1 VISLPSDPNIAYL
14 TPEAKARVQI
24 DRMLAAAG
32 WIVQDYA
39 RVNLSAARG
48 VAVREFVLKS
58 PHGRADYL
66 LFVDG
71 EAVGVAEAKK
81 EGETL
86 TGVAWQTAKY
96 VDGLPDE
103 LPTAVEGALPF
114 AYQSTGVETRFTN
127 TLDRDA
133 KSRQVFWFHRPET
146 LAGWIND
153 IRSHPLEPT
162 LRHRLRTLPMLESKG
177 LWPAQERAI
186 RGLEESLALD
196 RPRALIQ
203 MATGAGKTFTAANIA
218 YRLVKFADARRILFL
233 VDRANL
239 GRQTLKEFQ
248 SFTTPDDGR
257 KFTELYNVQH
267 LSSNT
272 IDPVA
277 RVTISTIQRLYST
290 LRGEPELDPELD
302 EHSAYDLF
310 PTEPVP
316 VEYNPRVPIE
326 TFDVV
331 IVDEC
336 HRSIFGLW
344 RQVLD
349 YFDAFTIGLTAT
361 PNKQAFGFFNQN
373 LVMEYTHEQAVADSV
388 NVDFDVYR
396 IRTEISEQ
404 GSTIDAGLVTQFR
417 DRQTRRTRWEK
428 LDDEVAYGAEVLD
441 RAVVA
446 KDQIRTVIRT
456 FKERLFT
463 EIFLGRSE
471 VPKTLIF
478 AKDDSHADDIVQI
491 VRDEFGK
498 GDDFAVKITYKST
511 GRKTDDMISEF
522 RNSYNP
528 RIVVTVDMI
537 ATGTD
542 VRPLEC
548 VFFMRSV
555 KSRTYFEQMKGRG
568 VRIIGDT
575 DFQAVTP
582 DALAKERFVIVDAV
596 GVTETDLVE
605 TQPLDRLPTISL
617 DKLFKQISFG
627 VRDPDLASTIA
638 GRLARLDRRLTKD
651 DREELGQL
659 ADGLNLQDIAR
670 GIVEALD
677 PDRQREATGKDEPT
691 EDEVAAAAKQL
702 LDVAIA
708 PLATNPELRERII
721 EVRRSYEQAIDET
734 SVDVLIEAGHSK
746 DGSDRARATIGSF
759 ERFIEEHKDEITAL
773 QILYSRPYTQRIT
786 FKEVKEL
793 ANAIGRP
800 PYQWTPEKLWA
811 AYEVLDRSKV
821 RGSGQRVL
829 TDVVSLVRFALHQE
843 GELIPYP
850 ELVRERYEA
859 WLLQQQ
865 NAGRS
870 FTPEQLSWLERIRDH
885 FAGALAI
892 GTDDFAYTPFVE
904 AGGLGKAAQVFGD
917 ELVPL
922 LSELNEALIV

>member
-1 VISLPSDPNIAYL
+1 MWTACPD
-14 TPEAKARVQI
+14 
-24 DRMLAAAG
+24 
-32 WIVQDYA
+32 
-39 RVNLSAARG
+39 
-48 VAVREFVLKS
+48 AV
-58 PHGRADYL
+58 
-66 LFVDG
+66 
-71 EAVGVAEAKK
+71 
-81 EGETL
+81 
-86 TGVAWQTAKY
+86 
-96 VDGLPDE
+96 
-103 LPTAVEGALPF
+103 PTAIEGALPF

-127 TLDRDA
+127 TLDPDA

-146 LAGWIND
+146 LAAWIAA
-153 IRSHPLEPT
+153 IRAHPLAPT
-162 LRHRLRTLPMLESKG
+162 LRHRLRAMPLLASDG

-186 RGLEESLALD
+186 RSLEQSLAMD
-196 RPRALIQ
+196 KPRALIQ

-248 SFTTPDDGR
+248 SFSTPDDGR

-267 LSSNT
+267 LSTNGV
-272 IDPVA
+272 DPVA
-277 RVTISTIQRLYST
+277 RVTISTIQRLYSV
-290 LRGEPELDPELD
+290 LRGDAELDPEVD
-302 EHSAYDLF
+302 ERSAYDLF
-310 PTEPVP
+310 PSEPVP
-316 VEYNPRVPIE
+316 VEYNPQLPIE
-326 TFDVV
+326 AFDVV
-331 IVDEC
+331 VVDEC

-373 LVMEYTHEQAVADSV
+373 LVMEYTHEQAVIDKV

-404 GSTIDAGLVTQFR
+404 GGKIDAGLVTQFR
-417 DRQTRRTRWEK
+417 DRQTRRTRWEE
-428 LDDEVAYGAEVLD
+428 LDDEVTYGATALD

-463 EIFLGRSE
+463 EIFPGRSE

-596 GVTETDLVE
+596 GVTETDLSE
-605 TQPLDRLPTISL
+605 TQPLDRKPTVAL
-617 DKLFKQISFG
+617 DTLFKQLSFG
-627 VRDPDLASTIA
+627 SRDPDLVSTIA
-638 GRLARLDRRLTKD
+638 GRLARLDARLTKE
-651 DREELGQL
+651 DREELEEL
-659 ADGLNLQDIAR
+659 ADGVSLHDISL
-670 GIVEALD
+670 GIVEAID
-677 PDRQREATGKDEPT
+677 PDKQREATGKDDPT
-691 EDEVAAAAKQL
+691 ADEIAATAKQL
-702 LDVAIA
+702 IDVAVA
-708 PLATNPELRERII
+708 PLAANPELRERIVQ
-721 EVRRSYEQAIDET
+721 VRRSYEQAIDDT
-734 SVDVLIEAGHSK
+734 SPDRLIFAGHSK
-746 DGSDRARATIGSF
+746 DGADRARATVESF
-759 ERFIEEHKDEITAL
+759 ERFIEENKDEITAL
-773 QILYSRPYTQRIT
+773 QILYSRPYAQRLT
-786 FKEVKEL
+786 FREIKEL

-800 PYQWTPEKLWA
+800 PYQWTPEQLWA
-811 AYEVLDRSKV
+811 AYEALDASKV

-829 TDVVSLVRFALHQE
+829 TDIVSLVRYALHHD
-843 GELIPYP
+843 GELVPYP

-859 WLLQQQ
+859 WLLQQE
-865 NAGRS
+865 NVGRV
-870 FTPEQLSWLERIRDH
+870 FTAEQVAWLERIRDH
-885 FAGALAI
+885 VAASLVI
-892 GTDDFAYTPFVE
+892 SVDDFAYTPFVE
-904 AGGLGKAAQVFGD
+904 AGGLGRAAQVFGAELAPILD
-917 ELVPL
+917 EL
-922 LSELNEALIV
+922 NHALVA